1 MAARRVDVRSFSL
14 ADLDANAAAFEDGDE
29 IRQRYLAEPLVR
41 QTDHVVEGN
50 QVHVRLPPAQLA
62 RLDAWIATLADP
74 KPTRPEAIRQILAAA
89 ILLGGLDPSPA
100 PKAAARK
107 RGAATR

>member
-1 MAARRVDVRSFSL
+1 MASISAVRKSRGRP
-14 ADLDANAAAFEDGDE
+14 AIGATA
-29 IRQRYLAEPLVR
+29 V
-41 QTDHVVEGN
+41 T
-50 QVHVRLPPAQLA
+50 VRLPPAQLA

-89 ILLGGLDPSPA
+89 ILLGGLDPPPE

-107 RGAATR
+107 KGTAAR